1 MIAGMRQAG
10 RCGGCDIGAEVRG
23 NGMAHRDTHITMAGL
38 ERAARCTGEAF
49 GHDEVAGYGDAA
61 FQSGWRAR
69 LTAGFSAMLGRLVPG
84 AR

>member
-1 MIAGMRQAG
+1 
-10 RCGGCDIGAEVRG
+10 
-23 NGMAHRDTHITMAGL
+23 MATMGSRVTMAGL
-38 ERAARCTGEAF
+38 ERAARCAGEVF

-84 AR
+84 GR

>member
-23 NGMAHRDTHITMAGL
+23 NDMATMGSRVTMAGL
-38 ERAARCTGEAF
+38 ERAARCAGEAF

-61 FQSGWRAR
+61 FPSGWRAR